1 MSNFMLDD
9 KHSMDKLNPFVV
21 HDFSLPGGIR
31 QTDRTEV
38 GEYFNKDATI
48 KKQPS
53 GTNLCEK
60 QKIQTLMNAVIHPKL
75 NIDYGVSCKKQ
86 PIFPSVSVGVSELKK
101 GPVWVYLAPL
111 VILTLVVAVR
121 R

>member
-53 GTNLCEK
+53 GKNLCEK
-60 QKIQTLMNAVIHPKL
+60 QKVQTLMNAVIHPKL

-86 PIFPSVSVGVSELKK
+86 PVFPSVSVGVSELKK

-111 VILTLVVAVR
+111 VILTLIVAVR